1 MSGVRPSHPAPLYNT
16 MQRENWFVTPIWYD
30 YAEFDFGA
38 VARRCNQLKESNHP
52 NRILSNVGGWQSVN
66 IDLNAFSEFQVIKK
80 ILDQKINEMSNDID
94 PEINLQLDNVWI
106 NINEPRNSNA
116 VHVHPVSAFSGT
128 IYISIPENSGRIV
141 FHNDFSPIKHYPF
154 VSENS
159 PIFFRKV
166 LYTPKNGMIVMF
178 PSWVPHEVEMN
189 TSNEP
194 RISISFNVKQ
204 IKRD

>member
-1 MSGVRPSHPAPLYNT
+1 
-16 MQRENWFVTPIWYD
+16 
-30 YAEFDFGA
+30 
-38 VARRCNQLKESNHP
+38 
-52 NRILSNVGGWQSVN
+52 
-66 IDLNAFSEFQVIKK
+66 
-80 ILDQKINEMSNDID
+80 
-94 PEINLQLDNVWI
+94 
-106 NINEPRNSNA
+106 
-116 VHVHPVSAFSGT
+116 
-128 IYISIPENSGRIV
+128 YISIPENSGRIV